1 MPMPDLRVIAEGETS
16 AGQHW
21 YLRVGGTVRDYYT
34 MLETVH
40 PDGRRDEGGMGG
52 PLLSRGQLLN
62 SYTGRAN
69 DGPLRVIV
77 RAGLR
82 VRRLVLRS
90 GSLRCDLWAA
100 ADDADLGV
108 TFFAILLPWTAVDAV
123 QLLDAD
129 GRELTP

>member
-1 MPMPDLRVIAEGETS
+1 VPMPVLRVIAEGQTS

-21 YLRVGGTVRDYYT
+21 YLRAGGTVRDYYT
-34 MLETVH
+34 LLETVH
-40 PDGRRDEGGMGG
+40 PGGRRDEGGMGG
-52 PLLSRGQLLN
+52 PLLFPGRLLN
-62 SYTGRAN
+62 SYSGRVG

-77 RAGLR
+77 RADRR

-90 GSLRCDLWAA
+90 GSLRCDLRAA
-100 ADDADLGV
+100 LDDPDLGA
-108 TFFAILLPWTAVDAV
+108 TFYAILLPWPAVDAI